1 MPLRKVI
8 TGTAQHGVPY
18 EKIGSG
24 SSTINDNW
32 KKHWIQL
39 AGTLILQYE
48 LDYIKSGHENKGKNR
63 LQDNSLENLK
73 LVVVYWVT
81 AMCTN
86 YIDLS

>member
-1 MPLRKVI
+1 MTIERN
-8 TGTAQHGVPY
+8 
-18 EKIGSG
+18 IGS
-24 SSTINDNW
+24 SW
-32 KKHWIQL
+32 L
-39 AGTLILQYE
+39 ALYILQYE
-48 LDYIKSGHENKGKNR
+48 LDYKKSGHENKGKNR